1 MCQYANE
8 KKNWTFC
15 KKKYYN
21 NPLFDRF
28 SISSEILIDFGLT
41 LFTVLIFFTDNK
53 WSEVRRLSEKA
64 YNLITENRK
73 YRQSDKA

>member
-8 KKNWTFC
+8 KKNRISC

-21 NPLFDRF
+21 NPHFDRF

-41 LFTVLIFFTDNK
+41 LSRFKLPFLTIGKTRCAVH
-53 WSEVRRLSEKA
+53 SEKHT
-64 YNLITENRK
+64 I
-73 YRQSDKA
+73 